1 MKPVKELGRKGT
13 PPLLTGGRE
22 SLIIPTQRTM
32 IQRSWE
38 RLTEFAEQGA
48 PTTDYSGGWEAN
60 SRGPGS
66 SLLCRLNLAKSQD
79 EPESLRAEVN
89 PFASLAQSGT
99 QS

>member
-1 MKPVKELGRKGT
+1 MKPV
-13 PPLLTGGRE
+13 
-22 SLIIPTQRTM
+22 
-32 IQRSWE
+32 
-38 RLTEFAEQGA
+38 TEFAEQGA